1 MIISENNRKHTSQSN
16 LLAGYYPVKILII
29 REKNTF
35 VWIAYEDLKKRPPET
50 SI

>member
-1 MIISENNRKHTSQSN
+1 MIISESTGNITSQSN
-16 LLAGYYPVKILII
+16 LLAGYYQAKILII

-35 VWIAYEDLKKRPPET
+35 VWIAYKDLNKKAQEM